1 MLMKYFFHWHF
12 VTVSRN
18 CGVYPFPALTN
29 VAFGGIIILLYCK
42 CRKPIPYRKGKM
54 NIMGHFVTNITFCAT
69 QQASG
74 AQDFLTNYG
83 FLIIMI
89 VAIVVML
96 VFSSRSN
103 KKRQKQYQDM
113 LNEIKPGS
121 RVRTI
126 GGIYGTVTKVQD
138 DVVIVSV
145 GPDKA
150 RLVFAKQAIASIED
164 APVEATIDGEILS
177 SEKK

>member
-1 MLMKYFFHWHF
+1 
-12 VTVSRN
+12 
-18 CGVYPFPALTN
+18 
-29 VAFGGIIILLYCK
+29 
-42 CRKPIPYRKGKM
+42 M
-54 NIMGHFVTNITFCAT
+54 NIINFFRTNLSFCAT
-69 QQASG
+69 DSAANTESFLAS
-74 AQDFLTNYG
+74 YG
-83 FLIIMI
+83 FLIIMV

-96 VFSSRSN
+96 IVSSRSN
-103 KKRQKQYQDM
+103 KKRQKQYQQMRVDAAAADFFLVEILDDAM
-113 LNEIKPGS
+113 LDDIKPGS

-150 RLVFAKQAIASIED
+150 RLVFTKQAIASIED
-164 APVEATIDGEILS
+164 APVEATIDGEIRE

>member
-1 MLMKYFFHWHF
+1 
-12 VTVSRN
+12 
-18 CGVYPFPALTN
+18 
-29 VAFGGIIILLYCK
+29 
-42 CRKPIPYRKGKM
+42 M
-54 NIMGHFVTNITFCAT
+54 NIINFFRTNLSFCAT
-69 QQASG
+69 DSATNTESFLAS
-74 AQDFLTNYG
+74 YG
-83 FLIIMI
+83 FLIIMV

-96 VFSSRSN
+96 IVSSRSN
-103 KKRQKQYQDM
+103 KKRQKQYQQM
-113 LNEIKPGS
+113 LDDIKPGS

-150 RLVFAKQAIASIED
+150 RLVFTKQAIASIED
-164 APVEATIDGEILS
+164 APVEATIDGEIRE

>member
-1 MLMKYFFHWHF
+1 
-12 VTVSRN
+12 
-18 CGVYPFPALTN
+18 
-29 VAFGGIIILLYCK
+29 
-42 CRKPIPYRKGKM
+42 M
-54 NIMGHFVTNITFCAT
+54 NINNFIRTNLSFCAT
-69 QQASG
+69 DSAANTESFLAS
-74 AQDFLTNYG
+74 YG
-83 FLIIMI
+83 FLIIMV

-96 VFSSRSN
+96 IVSSRSN
-103 KKRQKQYQDM
+103 KKRQKQYQQM
-113 LNEIKPGS
+113 LDDIKPGS

-150 RLVFAKQAIASIED
+150 RLVFTKQAIASIED
-164 APVEATIDGEILS
+164 APVEATIDGEIRE

>member
-1 MLMKYFFHWHF
+1 
-12 VTVSRN
+12 
-18 CGVYPFPALTN
+18 
-29 VAFGGIIILLYCK
+29 
-42 CRKPIPYRKGKM
+42 M
-54 NIMGHFVTNITFCAT
+54 NIINFFRTNLSFYAKDSAANTESFL
-69 QQASG
+69 AS
-74 AQDFLTNYG
+74 YG
-83 FLIIMI
+83 FLIIMV

-96 VFSSRSN
+96 IVSSRSN
-103 KKRQKQYQDM
+103 KKRQKQYQQM
-113 LNEIKPGS
+113 LDDIKPGS

-150 RLVFAKQAIASIED
+150 RLVFTKQAIASIED
-164 APVEATIDGEILS
+164 APVEATIDGEIRE

>member
-1 MLMKYFFHWHF
+1 
-12 VTVSRN
+12 
-18 CGVYPFPALTN
+18 
-29 VAFGGIIILLYCK
+29 
-42 CRKPIPYRKGKM
+42 M
-54 NIMGHFVTNITFCAT
+54 NIINFFRTNLSFCAT
-69 QQASG
+69 DSAANIESFLAS
-74 AQDFLTNYG
+74 YG
-83 FLIIMI
+83 FLIIMV

-96 VFSSRSN
+96 IVSSRSN
-103 KKRQKQYQDM
+103 KKRQKQYQQM
-113 LNEIKPGS
+113 LDDIKPGS

-150 RLVFAKQAIASIED
+150 RLVFTKQAIASIED
-164 APVEATIDGEILS
+164 APVEATIDGEIRE

>member
-1 MLMKYFFHWHF
+1 
-12 VTVSRN
+12 
-18 CGVYPFPALTN
+18 
-29 VAFGGIIILLYCK
+29 
-42 CRKPIPYRKGKM
+42 M
-54 NIMGHFVTNITFCAT
+54 NIINFFRTNLSFCAT
-69 QQASG
+69 DSAANTESFLAS
-74 AQDFLTNYG
+74 YG
-83 FLIIMI
+83 FLIIMV

-96 VFSSRSN
+96 IGSARSN
-103 KKRQKQYQDM
+103 KRRQKQYQQM
-113 LNEIKPGS
+113 LDDIKPGS

-150 RLVFAKQAIASIED
+150 RLVFTKQAIASIED
-164 APVEATIDGEILS
+164 APVEATIDGEIRE

>member
-1 MLMKYFFHWHF
+1 
-12 VTVSRN
+12 
-18 CGVYPFPALTN
+18 
-29 VAFGGIIILLYCK
+29 
-42 CRKPIPYRKGKM
+42 M
-54 NIMGHFVTNITFCAT
+54 NIINFFRTNLSFCAT
-69 QQASG
+69 DSAANPESFLAS
-74 AQDFLTNYG
+74 YG
-83 FLIIMI
+83 FLIIMV

-96 VFSSRSN
+96 IVSSRSN
-103 KKRQKQYQDM
+103 KKRQKQYQQM
-113 LNEIKPGS
+113 LDDIKPGS

-150 RLVFAKQAIASIED
+150 RLVFTKQAIASIED
-164 APVEATIDGEILS
+164 APVEATIDGEIRE